1 MARERT
7 IDANSSAGNTA
18 EERVKRDRLVGPEEL
33 DRPLGGAAGQRRVPG
48 TGAIAT
54 LPGERILR
62 LGVEHRSRGRKRQR
76 RAA

>member
-33 DRPLGGAAGQRRVPG
+33 DRPLGGTAGQRRVPG
-48 TGAIAT
+48 TRAIAT
-54 LPGERILR
+54 LPRERDLR
-62 LGVEHRSRGRKRQR
+62 LGIEHRSRGRKRQR

>member
-1 MARERT
+1 MSRQRL
-7 IDANSSAGNTA
+7 IDADATAGNTA

-48 TGAIAT
+48 TGAVAT
-54 LPGERILR
+54 LPRKRVLR
-62 LGVEHRSRGRKRQR
+62 LGIEHRSCGRKRQR

>member
-33 DRPLGGAAGQRRVPG
+33 DRPLGGSYSV
-48 TGAIAT
+48 
-54 LPGERILR
+54 
-62 LGVEHRSRGRKRQR
+62 LGML
-76 RAA
+76 A